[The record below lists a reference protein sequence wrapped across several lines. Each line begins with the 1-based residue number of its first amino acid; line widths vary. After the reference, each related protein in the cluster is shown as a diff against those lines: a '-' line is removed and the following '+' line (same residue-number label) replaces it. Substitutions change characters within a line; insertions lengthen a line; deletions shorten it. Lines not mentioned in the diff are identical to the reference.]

1 MSDFHMWLGVAVLA
15 SNGVAGAWG
24 AVAWLRGEPS
34 VSFWYLLRTAQATVA
49 AQVVLGLL
57 LVARGDSSPDG
68 LHIAYG
74 ISPLVVTLFSEGFRV
89 AAAQREVEA
98 AGDVEALDRTDQ
110 ILLARRVAL
119 AEMGV
124 MTIGL
129 ILIVTLAIR
138 AAQSGG

>member
-1 MSDFHMWLGVAVLA
+1 MSDLHVWLGVAVLA
-15 SNGVAGAWG
+15 ANGLAGAWG

-34 VSFWYLLRTAQATVA
+34 VVFWYLLRAAQATVA

-57 LVARGDSSPDG
+57 LLARGDSSPDG
-68 LHIAYG
+68 LHVAYG
-74 ISPLVVTLFSEGFRV
+74 VSPLVVALVSEGLRV

-98 AGDVEALDRTDQ
+98 AGDVDALGRPEQ
-110 ILLARRVAL
+110 VLLARRVSL

-129 ILIVTLAIR
+129 LLVVTLALR
-138 AAQSGG
+138 AMQSGG

>member
-1 MSDFHMWLGVAVLA
+1 MSGFHMWLGVAVLA
-15 SNGVAGAWG
+15 ANTSAGAWG
-24 AVAWLRGEPS
+24 AVSWLRGEPS
-34 VSFWYLLRTAQATVA
+34 VAFWYLLRAAQATVA

-57 LVARGDSSPDG
+57 LLARGDSSPDG

-98 AGDVEALDRTDQ
+98 FDDLEGLDRADQ

-138 AAQSGG
+138 AMQSGG

>member
-1 MSDFHMWLGVAVLA
+1 MSGLHLGLGVAVLA
-15 SNGVAGAWG
+15 ANGVAGVWG

-34 VSFWYLLRTAQATVA
+34 VVFWYLLRVAQATVA

-57 LVARGDSSPDG
+57 LLARGDSSPDG

-74 ISPLVVTLFSEGFRV
+74 VSPLVVALVSEGLRV

-98 AGDVEALDRTDQ
+98 AGDVEALDRPEQ
-110 ILLARRVAL
+110 IMLARRVSL
-119 AEMGV
+119 SEMGV

-129 ILIVTLAIR
+129 LLVVTLALR
-138 AAQSGG
+138 AMQSGG

>member
-1 MSDFHMWLGVAVLA
+1 MWLGIAVLA
-15 SNGVAGAWG
+15 ANAVAGAWG

-34 VSFWYLLRTAQATVA
+34 VVFWYLLRTAQATVA

-57 LVARGDSSPDG
+57 LVARGDSAPDG

-74 ISPLVVTLFSEGFRV
+74 VSPLVVALVSEGLRV
-89 AAAQREVEA
+89 AATQREVEA
-98 AGDVEALDRTDQ
+98 IEDLEALDRADQ
-110 ILLARRVAL
+110 ILLARRVSL

-129 ILIVTLAIR
+129 LLVVTLALR
-138 AAQSGG
+138 AMQSGG

>member
-1 MSDFHMWLGVAVLA
+1 MSGFHMWLGVAVLA
-15 SNGVAGAWG
+15 ANGAAGAWG

-34 VSFWYLLRTAQATVA
+34 VAFWYLLRAAQASVA

-74 ISPLVVTLFSEGFRV
+74 VSPLVISLFSEGFRL
-89 AAAQREVEA
+89 AAAQREIEA
-98 AGDVEALDRTDQ
+98 AGDVDALERPGQ
-110 ILLARRVAL
+110 IMLARRVAL

-129 ILIVTLAIR
+129 LLIVTLSLR
-138 AAQSGG
+138 AMQTGG

>member
-1 MSDFHMWLGVAVLA
+1 MWLGVAVLA
-15 SNGVAGAWG
+15 ANGAAAAWG
-24 AVAWLRGEPS
+24 AGSWLRGEPS
-34 VSFWYLLRTAQATVA
+34 VAFWYLLRAAQATVA

-74 ISPLVVTLFSEGFRV
+74 ISPLVISLFSEGFRL
-89 AAAQREVEA
+89 AAAQREIEG
-98 AGDVEALDRTDQ
+98 AGDVEALDRPDQ
-110 ILLARRVAL
+110 IMLARRVAL

-129 ILIVTLAIR
+129 LLIVTLALR
-138 AAQSGG
+138 AMQTGG

>member
-1 MSDFHMWLGVAVLA
+1 MAT
-15 SNGVAGAWG
+15 NGAAGGLG
-24 AVAWLRGEPS
+24 AVSWLRGEPS
-34 VSFWYLLRTAQATVA
+34 VVFWYLLRMAQASVT

-57 LVARGDSSPDG
+57 LLARGDSSPDG

-98 AGDVEALDRTDQ
+98 VGDVEALERPDQ

-138 AAQSGG
+138 AMQSGG

>member
-1 MSDFHMWLGVAVLA
+1 MTDLHMWLGVAVLA
-15 SNGVAGAWG
+15 ANVAGGVWG
-24 AVAWLRGEPS
+24 AVSWLRGEPS
-34 VSFWYLLRTAQATVA
+34 VVFWYLLRVAQATVT

-57 LVARGDSSPDG
+57 LLARGDSSPDG

-74 ISPLVVTLFSEGFRV
+74 ISPLVVALFSEGFRV
-89 AAAQREVEA
+89 AAAQREVEG
-98 AGDVEALDRTDQ
+98 AGDVEALDRTEQ

-129 ILIVTLAIR
+129 LLVVTLALR
-138 AAQSGG
+138 AMQSGG

>member
-1 MSDFHMWLGVAVLA
+1 LSDLHLWLGVAVMA
-15 SNGVAGAWG
+15 ANGGAAAWG
-24 AVAWLRGEPS
+24 AVSWLRGEPS
-34 VSFWYLLRTAQATVA
+34 IVFWYLLRIAQASVT

-57 LVARGDSSPDG
+57 LLARGDSSPDG

-89 AAAQREVEA
+89 AVAQREVEA
-98 AGDVEALDRTDQ
+98 VGDVEALDRPDQ
-110 ILLARRVAL
+110 IILARRVAL

-129 ILIVTLAIR
+129 ILIVTLSLR
-138 AAQSGG
+138 AMQSGG

>member
-1 MSDFHMWLGVAVLA
+1 MSDLHIWLGVAVLA
-15 SNGVAGAWG
+15 ANGLAGAWG

-34 VSFWYLLRTAQATVA
+34 VAFWYMLRTAQATVA

-57 LVARGDSSPDG
+57 LLARGDSSPDG
-68 LHIAYG
+68 LHVAYG
-74 ISPLVVTLFSEGFRV
+74 ISPLVVALVSEGLRV

-98 AGDVEALDRTDQ
+98 AGDVDALGRPEQ

-129 ILIVTLAIR
+129 LLVVTLALR
-138 AAQSGG
+138 AMQSGG

>member
-1 MSDFHMWLGVAVLA
+1 VLA
-15 SNGVAGAWG
+15 ANGVAGVWG

-34 VSFWYLLRTAQATVA
+34 VVFWYLLRVAQATVA

-57 LVARGDSSPDG
+57 LLARGDSSPDG

-74 ISPLVVTLFSEGFRV
+74 VSPLVVALVSEGLRV

-98 AGDVEALDRTDQ
+98 AGDVEALDRPEQ
-110 ILLARRVAL
+110 IMLARRVSL
-119 AEMGV
+119 SEMGV

-129 ILIVTLAIR
+129 LLVVTLALR
-138 AAQSGG
+138 AMQSGG

>member
-1 MSDFHMWLGVAVLA
+1 MLA
-15 SNGVAGAWG
+15 ANGAAGAWG
-24 AVAWLRGEPS
+24 ATFWLRGEPS
-34 VSFWYLLRTAQATVA
+34 VAFWYLLRTAQATVA

-57 LVARGDSSPDG
+57 LLARGDSAPDG

-74 ISPLVVTLFSEGFRV
+74 ISPLVISLLSEGFRL
-89 AAAQREVEA
+89 AAAQRELDA
-98 AGDVEALDRTDQ
+98 AGDLDSIERPEQ

-129 ILIVTLAIR
+129 LLIVTLALR
-138 AAQSGG
+138 AMQSGG

>member
-1 MSDFHMWLGVAVLA
+1 MSDLHIWLGGAVLA
-15 SNGVAGAWG
+15 TNGIAAAWG

-34 VSFWYLLRTAQATVA
+34 VSFWYLLRVAQGTVA
-49 AQVVLGLL
+49 VQVVLGLL
-57 LVARGDSSPDG
+57 LVARGDAAPDG

-74 ISPLVVTLFSEGFRV
+74 ISPLVVSLFSEGFRV

-98 AGDVEALDRTDQ
+98 AGDLDALERPEQ
-110 ILLARRVAL
+110 ILLARRVSL

-129 ILIVTLAIR
+129 LLVVTLALR
-138 AAQSGG
+138 AMQSGG